1 MIAARGATAARR
13 SRFVG
18 ARAAAPRGGDLSRG
32 GVLRPACGA
41 AGVAASVRRALPD
54 RLASSR
60 PSSVERGTGLWLWL
74 CLCLCLWHGSGT
86 ALARL
91 WLGSARCDA
100 QRDATR
106 RDATRRNSR
115 RCSPAQY
122 DPGRPRR
129 LHFRRRHGPRHRV
142 RVRYRRTRGGPPRRA
157 APHPLQRLPP
167 ARGPLR
173 SPACLRNPIFVY
185 ARGHAISLFVGLSCP
200 N

>member
-18 ARAAAPRGGDLSRG
+18 ARAAAPHGGDLSRG

-74 CLCLCLWHGSGT
+74 WLCLRLCLRLCLCLCLWLWLCLWHGSGT

-91 WLGSARCDA
+91 GSMRC
-100 QRDATR
+100 ATR
-106 RDATRRNSR
+106 RDATQRNSR

-142 RVRYRRTRGGPPRRA
+142 RVHYRRTRSGPPRRA

-167 ARGPLR
+167 ARGPL
-173 SPACLRNPIFVY
+173 
-185 ARGHAISLFVGLSCP
+185 ARRHAYETPFLYTRAAML
-200 N
+200 

>member
-41 AGVAASVRRALPD
+41 AGVAASVRQALPD

-60 PSSVERGTGLWLWL
+60 PSSVERGTGL
-74 CLCLCLWHGSGT
+74 C
-86 ALARL
+86 L
-91 WLGSARCDA
+91 WLGSMRCDA
-100 QRDATR
+100 QRNATQ
-106 RDATRRNSR
+106 RNSR